1 MHKPPGYGEA
11 TADGGAVVGW
21 AERGIAEVPWVCVD
35 VETTGLKVEEG
46 HRVCEIAAVKAE
58 MGGDVTEFT
67 SLVNPGMSIPAEA
80 AAVSGISDE
89 AVADAPAFADIA
101 AAAHGILSEA
111 VIVAHNAP
119 FDAGFLQ
126 TEFEIAGL
134 GLPAAPI
141 IDTTTVAQAV
151 LGLPVRNLPGVA
163 RALGL
168 ETQPTHRALDDA
180 RATREVLVHGLRRLM
195 RSGARTVGDVVE
207 ALLPPAPADASLLD
221 DPVATVR
228 EALKNGAD
236 IRITYA
242 GSGGASDRVV
252 RPIRLEA
259 YRRRLLL
266 AAYCR
271 ERRAPR
277 TFRLDRISCAAP
289 VDRPPET

>member
-1 MHKPPGYGEA
+1 MA
-11 TADGGAVVGW
+11 AGW
-21 AERGIAEVPWVCVD
+21 AERDITDVFWVCVD

-46 HRVCEIAAVKAE
+46 HRVCEVAAVKGTME
-58 MGGDVTEFT
+58 GQVSEST
-67 SLVNPGMSIPAEA
+67 SLVNPAMPIPPEA

-89 AVADAPAFADIA
+89 DLTDAPAFADIA
-101 AAAHGILSEA
+101 STAHGFLSDA

-134 GLPAAPI
+134 GLPPAPI
-141 IDTTTVAQAV
+141 IDTTVVAQSV
-151 LGLPVRNLPGVA
+151 LRLPVRNLPGVA

-168 ETQPTHRALDDA
+168 EAQPTHRALDDA
-180 RATREVLVHGLRRLM
+180 RATREVLLHGLRRLM
-195 RSGARTVGDVVE
+195 RGGARTVGDVVE
-207 ALLPPAPADASLLD
+207 ALLPAAPPGPRRPD
-221 DPVATVR
+221 DPLPVLH

-236 IRITYA
+236 MEMTYE
-242 GSGGASDRVV
+242 GSGKPSDRVI

-259 YRRRLLL
+259 YRGRLLL

-277 TFRLDRISCAAP
+277 TFRLDRISRATLL
-289 VDRPPET
+289 PPEA